1 LIGLVRILGGA
12 AYLSLYEFFALYP
25 PLAYV
30 IAWLPRVIFQTL
42 FFALVAEFVGGRD
55 LLLFSLVGNAAYI
68 TLQATLT
75 FTTASVTWELFAGT
89 VPLIVASPTSPIL
102 VFTGRNAAM
111 AANGLISGLLTL
123 VVGAF
128 FGLPL
133 TAVTAL
139 GALGILALLEFSSYG
154 LGVFLGSVVLRF
166 PGYRNMTSSLVGFSL
181 LAIAGV
187 NVPIGA
193 LPLQVQDV
201 ARALPL
207 ANGLL
212 ALRAF
217 LAGADGSVVVPLL
230 AAEVALGIGY
240 LALATLSF
248 RIFLDNA
255 RRRGALDQQ

>member
-1 LIGLVRILGGA
+1 MIGFVRVLGGA
-12 AYLSLYEFFALYP
+12 AYLSLFEFFALYP

-30 IAWLPRVIFQTL
+30 IAWLPRVVFQTL

-55 LLLFSLVGNAAYI
+55 LLLFSLIGNAAYI

-89 VPLIVASPTSPIL
+89 VPLIVASPTSPIV
-102 VFTGRNAAM
+102 VFSGRNTAM

-123 VVGAF
+123 VVAAF
-128 FGLPL
+128 FGLSL
-133 TAVTAL
+133 TPFTAL
-139 GALGILALLEFSSYG
+139 GALGILVIIEFSSYG
-154 LGVFLGSVVLRF
+154 LGVFLGSLVLRF
-166 PGYRNMTSSLVGFSL
+166 PGYRNMSSSLVGFTL

-193 LPLQVQDV
+193 LPVQIQEI

-212 ALRAF
+212 GLRSF
-217 LAGADGSVVVPLL
+217 LGGSDASVVLPLL
-230 AAEVALGIGY
+230 AAEVALGVGY

-255 RRRGALDQQ
+255 RGRGTLDYQ